1 MNLLIVDDIAIN
13 RRLLRAQLE
22 LAGHTTLEAGN
33 GIEALQVVAAQS
45 VDGIISDILM
55 PEMDGFRFCL
65 ELRKDERFASIPFL
79 LYTSTYNSP
88 SDRSLAEKVGADGYI
103 TKPSPV
109 EQILAALEAASSRKR
124 VPADTRPLPENEVL
138 KQYNEALVRK
148 LEDKNAE
155 LTVAIDHLNE
165 LNEHLELRVAER
177 TRQLEAAN
185 GELEAFS
192 YSVAHDLRSPLSAI
206 SGFMR
211 LLENAMEKDLTEQGR
226 HYLEVIIANIKRMT
240 VLIDDLLSLA
250 QMDRQE
256 LARELVNL
264 GEIVTA
270 CVAEIRQ
277 EYAGR
282 DVEVVVGDLPNC
294 VGDAVLLHQMMS
306 NLIGNAFKYTGKVDR
321 ARVQIGMEE
330 SEDGEVVF
338 IRDNGVGFDMSHADQ
353 LFAAFRRLHSRK
365 DFEGTG
371 VGLAIVDRI
380 VRRHGGR
387 IWATAEPGSGA
398 TFYFTLGSDPP
409 ARGAET
415 S

>member
-1 MNLLIVDDIAIN
+1 MKLLIVDDIATN

-22 LAGHTTLEAGN
+22 IAGHTVVEAGN
-33 GIEALQVVAAQS
+33 GIEGLRVVAGEL

-65 ELRKDERFASIPFL
+65 ELRKDPRFVSIPFL

-88 SDRSLAEKVGADGYI
+88 SDRSLAEKVGADGYL

-109 EQILAALEAASSRKR
+109 EEIIAALAAASATKR
-124 VPADTRPLPENEVL
+124 IPADGRQLHENEVL

-148 LEDKNAE
+148 LEDKNVE
-155 LTVAIDHLNE
+155 LTIAIEHLNE
-165 LNEHLELRVAER
+165 LNDHLERRVEER
-177 TRQLEAAN
+177 TRQLESAN
-185 GELEAFS
+185 RELEAFS

-211 LLENAMEKDLTEQGR
+211 LLENAMEKDLTVQGR
-226 HYLEVIIANIKRMT
+226 HYLEVIIANIKRMS

-256 LARELVNL
+256 LARELVDL

-277 EYAGR
+277 EYADR

-294 VGDAVLLHQMMS
+294 VGDPVLLHQVMS
-306 NLIGNAFKYTGKVDR
+306 NLIGNAFKYTGKVEQ
-321 ARVQIGMEE
+321 ARVQIGVERRE
-330 SEDGEVVF
+330 AGGVVF
-338 IRDNGVGFDMSHADQ
+338 IRDNGAGFDMRYADQ

-365 DFEGTG
+365 EFEGTG

-380 VRRHGGR
+380 IRRHGGQ
-387 IWATAEPGSGA
+387 IWATAETGKGA
-398 TFYFTLGSDPP
+398 TFYFTLGPEPVD
-409 ARGAET
+409 RRI
-415 S
+415 

>member
-1 MNLLIVDDIAIN
+1 MKLLIVDDIAIN

-22 LAGHTTLEAGN
+22 TTGHIAVEAGN
-33 GIEALQVVAAQS
+33 GIEALRVVAAES

-65 ELRKDERFASIPFL
+65 ELRKDPRFASIPFL

-88 SDRSLAEKVGADGYI
+88 SDRSLAEKVGADGYL

-109 EQILAALEAASSRKR
+109 EEIIAALASASARKR
-124 VPADTRPLPENEVL
+124 VPTDGRRFHENEVL

-155 LTVAIDHLNE
+155 LTIAIEHLGE
-165 LNEHLELRVAER
+165 LNEHLERRVEER
-177 TRQLEAAN
+177 TRQLESAN
-185 GELEAFS
+185 RELEAFS

-211 LLENAMEKDLTEQGR
+211 LLQNAMEKDLSTQGR
-226 HYLEVIIANIKRMT
+226 HYLEVITANIKRMS

-256 LARELVNL
+256 LARGLVDL

-277 EYAGR
+277 EYADR
-282 DVEVVVGDLPNC
+282 DVEVVVGELPNC

-306 NLIGNAFKYTGKVDR
+306 NLIGNAFKYTGRVEQ

-330 SEDGEVVF
+330 RDEGGVMF
-338 IRDNGVGFDMSHADQ
+338 IRDNGAGFDMRYADQ
-353 LFAAFRRLHSRK
+353 LFAAFRRLHSRRE
-365 DFEGTG
+365 FEGTG

-380 VRRHGGR
+380 VRRHGGQ
-387 IWATAEPGSGA
+387 IWATAEPGKGA
-398 TFYFTLGSDPP
+398 TFYFTLGP
-409 ARGAET
+409 ATVEGQT
-415 S
+415 